1 MSYSNFP
8 NELDYPSNFSYLS
21 DLTSDDWAK
30 IKRYNSL
37 IQQETR
43 TEEENNEITQ
53 LLIELQNKHITA
65 EDINKIIDCIRAI
78 EKVLYPISKGN
89 IEGNLNVKGN
99 VDVSGNISGNGS
111 KLTNVNADTVNGK
124 RAEDFTQYKVF
135 KNTDDVLNERFVGLF
150 KIEGDSAITGFSLLT
165 NTVERKVNY
174 DGLTLTLTDEEY
186 IRVFASEDLLYKI
199 YSTAVASNEEGMI
212 VYSWKHSQ
220 SEYFEFQGHKHKK
233 ADITDFPTALPA
245 NGGNADTV
253 DNKHASDFA
262 TASHTHSDYVSK
274 TDTIAIAKG
283 GTGATTAANART
295 NLGLGSS
302 AVKGYTT
309 QVSSGNTNLVTSG
322 AVYTELQKY
331 LKSDGDGSDVT
342 NVNAVKVGGKSV
354 GDLLAKTNKYLAVED
369 TDFNTITD
377 MGVYTIGGTE
387 MSDSKNQPVGA
398 YPWGTLAVFA
408 SGSHGLTQVY
418 YTHTGDTY
426 VRGLYGDDNWN
437 SWKKCG
443 ENANSVNKIA
453 KNFTVKKGSWFKFA
467 KCKKALA
474 SGVFVL
480 EVGSNNSCSSIST
493 FSVSQAYSFVNTE
506 QTKITELSHSSFNSC
521 VTKVRLDTNYGDDV
535 EQYIDFYIE
544 NGSDNSTGY
553 AIIQFFGQGWEV
565 CDIESNNALTGYTT
579 KELIL

>member
-1 MSYSNFP
+1 MLKT
-8 NELDYPSNFSYLS
+8 EYLKLKKPEKT
-21 DLTSDDWAK
+21 DLADID
-30 IKRYNSL
+30 
-37 IQQETR
+37 
-43 TEEENNEITQ
+43 
-53 LLIELQNKHITA
+53 
-65 EDINKIIDCIRAI
+65 DINSNMDI
-78 EKVLYPISKGN
+78 
-89 IEGNLNVKGN
+89 
-99 VDVSGNISGNGS
+99 VDS
-111 KLTNVNADTVNGK
+111 KLKEVETEAKNKDGGNADTVDGK
-124 RAEDFTQYKVF
+124 HAKDFTQYKVF

-186 IRVFASEDLLYKI
+186 IRVFACEDWLYKI
-199 YSTAVASNEEGMI
+199 HSTAVAIYEEGI

-220 SEYFEFQGHKHKK
+220 SEDFEFQGHKHTKN
-233 ADITDFPTALPA
+233 DITDFPTSMKAD
-245 NGGNADTV
+245 GGNADTV

-274 TDTIAIAKG
+274 NDTIAIAKG
-283 GTGATTAANART
+283 GTGATTASGARANLE
-295 NLGLGSS
+295 LGNSATRNCTTAVTSGS
-302 AVKGYTT
+302 
-309 QVSSGNTNLVTSG
+309 TNLVTSG

-342 NVNAVKVGGKSV
+342 NVNAATVGGKSIS
-354 GDLLAKTNKYLAVED
+354 DLLVKTNQVLWVEN
-369 TDFNTITD
+369 TDFNTITG
-377 MGVYTIGGTE
+377 MGVYTIGTGDGTE

-398 YPWGTLAVFA
+398 YPWGILAVFA
-408 SGSHGLTQVY
+408 SESYALTQVY

-426 VRGLYGDDNWN
+426 VRVLYGGDNWN

-493 FSVSQAYSFVNTE
+493 FSVSQAYSAVNTG

>member
-1 MSYSNFP
+1 MDFEKNMPNWQNKGDEPS
-8 NELDYPSNFSYLS
+8 NELKATGFKVGNKPPANIFNWFWS
-21 DLTSDDWAK
+21 LTSDA
-30 IKRYNSL
+30 ITE
-37 IQQETR
+37 IQQKLKL
-43 TEEENNEITQ
+43 EESNRITKEN
-53 LLIELQNKHITA
+53 ELQENKSNLDHRHKK
-65 EDINKIIDCIRAI
+65 EDIIDFPTTMKAD
-78 EKVLYPISKGN
+78 G
-89 IEGNLNVKGN
+89 G
-99 VDVSGNISGNGS
+99 
-111 KLTNVNADTVNGK
+111 NADTVDGK
-124 RAEDFTQYKVF
+124 HATDFASFKHFDSISTMRESQY
-135 KNTDDVLNERFVGLF
+135 
-150 KIEGDSAITGFSLLT
+150 EGGFSLSGDYGPISGYSFYGDKKQDIRPDNVVYLDCYMRFYCDNDT
-165 NTVERKVNY
+165 WYLATDYYNDD
-174 DGLTLTLTDEEY
+174 DGKWTHNDVKRL
-186 IRVFASEDLLYKI
+186 
-199 YSTAVASNEEGMI
+199 
-212 VYSWKHSQ
+212 
-220 SEYFEFQGHKHKK
+220 EFQGHKHKK
-233 ADITDFPTALPA
+233 EDITDFPTALPA

-274 TDTIAIAKG
+274 NDTIAIAKG
-283 GTGATTAANART
+283 GTGATTASGARANLE
-295 NLGLGSS
+295 LGNSATRNCTTAVTSGS
-302 AVKGYTT
+302 
-309 QVSSGNTNLVTSG
+309 TNLVTSG

-342 NVNAVKVGGKSV
+342 NVNAVTVGGKSIS
-354 GDLLAKTNKYLAVED
+354 DLLVKTNQVLWVEN
-369 TDFNTITD
+369 TDFNTITG
-377 MGVYTIGGTE
+377 MGVYTIGTGDGTE

-398 YPWGTLAVFA
+398 YPWGILAVFA
-408 SGSHGLTQVY
+408 SESYALTQVY

-426 VRGLYGDDNWN
+426 IRGLYGGDNWN

-493 FSVSQAYSFVNTE
+493 FSVSQAYSAVNTG

-521 VTKVRLDTNYGDDV
+521 VTKVRLDTNSGDGV